1 MTNIHLTTF
10 ILAPAER
17 VFDLCR
23 NTTVYKA
30 VLKGRKEG
38 FSSGAGSSLIASGET
53 ITLNAKHLGKTRI
66 MTARLIEM
74 ERPMKFAEEQ
84 VKGDLK
90 SFRLESHFK
99 QVENGTI
106 LINILTFEGPRDFL
120 GSLIGRFFLKSYLE
134 KFLLKRNEVIKQYA
148 ETEKWKAVLN

>member
-1 MTNIHLTTF
+1 MTNIHVTTF

-23 NTTVYKA
+23 NTSIYKT
-30 VLKGRKEG
+30 VLKDRKER
-38 FSSGAGSSLIASGET
+38 FSSGAGSSLITSGET
-53 ITLNAKHLGKTRI
+53 ITFNARHLGKTRV
-66 MTARLIEM
+66 MTARLIEV
-74 ERPMKFAEEQ
+74 ERPTKFAEEQ

-99 QVENGTI
+99 EVENGTI

-120 GSLIGRFFLKSYLE
+120 GSLFARFFLKSYLE

-148 ETEKWKAVLN
+148 ESDKWKAVLN

>member
-1 MTNIHLTTF
+1 MTNIHVTTF

-53 ITLNAKHLGKTRI
+53 ITFNAKHLGKTRI

>member
-1 MTNIHLTTF
+1 MTNIHVTTF

-23 NTTVYKA
+23 NTTIYKA

-53 ITLNAKHLGKTRI
+53 ITFNAKHLGKTRI

-120 GSLIGRFFLKSYLE
+120 GSLIGKFFLKSYLE